1 MMRNQHC
8 QYLRAMF
15 SEALLSCGW
24 QLGAA
29 AGMHVLGRCF
39 AGTFWMQVQT
49 MLLLLC
55 FSFCNARK

>member
-1 MMRNQHC
+1 
-8 QYLRAMF
+8 MF

-49 MLLLLC
+49 MLLLLLLLLLLC